1 MFGGGSGEWGES
13 SSGRAADE
21 IATQVGNVPMSGTS
35 IPYSVVLRTRSNM
48 YEGRRGE
55 GDATE
60 F

>member
-35 IPYSVVLRTRSNM
+35 IPYSVVHVVICTR
-48 YEGRRGE
+48 GGGGE